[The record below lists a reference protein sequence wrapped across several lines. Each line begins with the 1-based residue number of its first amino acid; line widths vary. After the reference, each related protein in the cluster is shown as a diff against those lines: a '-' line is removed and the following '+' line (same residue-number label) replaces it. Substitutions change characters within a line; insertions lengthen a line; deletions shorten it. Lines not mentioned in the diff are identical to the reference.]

1 MLSKGQAVVKQ
12 NCSKEAFPGKYFLGI
27 NAASHERG
35 IKAPFCY
42 FLMQFG
48 GLCLGHFCRNRSTGV
63 FLQMLIFL

>member
-35 IKAPFCY
+35 IKNQIDTANKLPSVIFS
-42 FLMQFG
+42 
-48 GLCLGHFCRNRSTGV
+48 RSSGACV
-63 FLQMLIFL
+63 